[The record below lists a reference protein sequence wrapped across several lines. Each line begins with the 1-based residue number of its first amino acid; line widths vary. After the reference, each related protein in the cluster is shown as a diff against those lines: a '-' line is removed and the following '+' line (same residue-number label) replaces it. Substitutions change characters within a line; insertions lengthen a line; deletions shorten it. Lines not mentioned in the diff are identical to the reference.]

1 MPERGLHD
9 LIYSSPGGRQACAQT
24 NLLDY
29 YYTLIRP
36 GIHVA
41 DNGDAHDENRNNAR
55 PEEY

>member
-1 MPERGLHD
+1 MNE
-9 LIYSSPGGRQACAQT
+9 Y
-24 NLLDY
+24 Y

-41 DNGDAHDENRNNAR
+41 DNGDARDENRNNAR